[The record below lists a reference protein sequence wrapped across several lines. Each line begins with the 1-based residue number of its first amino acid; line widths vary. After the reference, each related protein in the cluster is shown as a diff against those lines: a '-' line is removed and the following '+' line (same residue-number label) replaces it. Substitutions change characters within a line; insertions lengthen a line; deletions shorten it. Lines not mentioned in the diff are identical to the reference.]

1 MSFELQC
8 EVVHETDNA
17 IKVIDTVTGEE
28 MWIPLSQ
35 IEEIHR
41 EGKVKGADR
50 VVMSD
55 WIAEKKGLL

>member
-8 EVVHETDNA
+8 EIRHETDNA
-17 IKVIDTVTGEE
+17 ILIVDTATGEE
-28 MWIPLSQ
+28 LWIPLSQ

-50 VVMSD
+50 VVMTD
-55 WIAEKKGLL
+55 WIAQKKGLL